1 MQHGVAQLTGPRPRF
16 GKRENPLWVGFW
28 TLAAGLF
35 ARPTRNAPLMTSARS
50 LCHAFLRW
58 VQGSARPEKV
68 ERNQSS
74 DVHNTLVVN
83 SSGPPAL
90 WCLVVCPSSAC
101 LPANVWTKRK
111 VCLPQYDMVALAEL
125 FIVYRPSQH
134 NARRKEPAW
143 PKRAHTVQV
152 RNKKHHA
159 NPPMQKL
166 ELQTC
171 VTCRM

>member
-90 WCLVVCPSSAC
+90 WCLVVCPSAC
-101 LPANVWTKRK
+101 LPACPRK
-111 VCLPQYDMVALAEL
+111 FRPSGRSACLYDLVALTEL
-125 FIVYRPSQH
+125 FILYRPGQH
-134 NARRKEPAW
+134 NERRKESTARP
-143 PKRAHTVQV
+143 T
-152 RNKKHHA
+152 
-159 NPPMQKL
+159 
-166 ELQTC
+166 TC
-171 VTCRM
+171 KNEAGQEQ